1 MLSSNQVLEISGEF
15 DQLENALRL
24 AIRMADNVPK
34 DRLSFQITKD
44 GKYCIGWGEK
54 EPGWEKFQFDF
65 DEHIVSEII
74 VQHLRKQPEIDSEW
88 DYCDGCTEE
97 GFLMKAIP
105 ETFADEEDGIK
116 NPFWGIVSFEPFTVF
131 YSK

>member
-15 DQLENALRL
+15 DQLEQVLRL
-24 AIRMADNVPK
+24 AIKMANITR
-34 DRLSFQITKD
+34 DRLAFQITKD

-54 EPGWEKFQFDF
+54 ERGWEKFQFDF

-74 VQHLRKQPEIDSEW
+74 IQHLKKLPEVETEW
-88 DYCDGCTEE
+88 DWYDGSTERW
-97 GFLMKAIP
+97 FLMKAIP
-105 ETFADEEDGIK
+105 ETFAEEENGIK
-116 NPFWGIVSFEPFTVF
+116 NPFCGIVSFEPFTVF